1 MKTSKTKHQILLQ
14 LEPLGSIL
22 EILYI
27 YDSEGILNDAL
38 KGIKSVHRDREVNK
52 DALIHLL
59 ANHHVAGSLD
69 QTAVLADTFKKK
81 WMMPAEEFHMLHFV
95 HYPSVFNALLHFSAY
110 RLHLSNNMPICNHD
124 NLLAWNDLTEF
135 LGEDLLVTSYLAS
148 RDIAE
153 SRTRSNFSW
162 ETCLNS
168 DARDLNYMMQK
179 TVCDVHSHLKGSS
192 ANFEMSW
199 ICLMNRIAH
208 RSKDFQKLKNRKLTA
223 ELEVSRRV
231 NNDSLYIKVIKAAA
245 IRLSLFKWVENKTC
259 QYDQEIGGILSSHS
273 EMDAISKLDRLQS
286 YIECEKI
293 SSPMGMKFSK
303 VDYAIRYIQR
313 TVNDVLSGERYFLYQ
328 VFLSIYQGRI
338 NPKNASLFYAYL
350 VIKEEFRK
358 EINQVNSN
366 VGFRNFS
373 EYEERKT
380 IFIPDNSVYNQ
391 LLLQLAVS
399 NYVEYRSERIYVEP
413 RVTPKSSVYEVR
425 KSLKDYDNAIR
436 YKKYTKD
443 RTENWTYH
451 YIFHFIK
458 TGDNSDNNTPVTLLT
473 PRHARL
479 REVVRKQTLAIY
491 NFRNSGSKICDR
503 LVGIDAA
510 NSEVLCRPEVFAMS
524 FRCLRSHPIDA
535 TVMKAISNDLG
546 RTYHV
551 GEDFY
556 SIVDGLRAVDEVVK
570 FLHFNNGDRIG
581 HGLVLGTD
589 VKEYYHKRSY
599 CVNGTLQ
606 VLLDDIAWLYINVQ
620 RLSPSSVVLE
630 YLRELFEKNFRLLYK
645 SLSLPSIYTY
655 YQSWLL
661 RGDNP
666 YMYQGL
672 GKDAVREIKV
682 KEEKSNLSI
691 STWERCSF
699 NYGMDFVS
707 ARKNPD
713 AIRLYSEYHFNSK
726 VKTDGNKS
734 QVLKIPR
741 EVREDLMA
749 AIEKVQECMLSEIE
763 KKHLAIECNPTS
775 NIKIGD
781 FTRYEEH
788 PIFKFNNYGLNTP
801 YKNHN
806 ISVSISTDDKGVFST
821 SLEREYELIG
831 IALEKTKNE
840 KMMNA
845 PRAIID
851 WLDRVRQMSNEQKFA
866 QNDIDNIK
874 RLNNDKNED

>member
-1 MKTSKTKHQILLQ
+1 M
-14 LEPLGSIL
+14 EPLSNIL
-22 EILYI
+22 KILYT
-27 YDSEGILNDAL
+27 YNSEGILNDAL
-38 KGIKSVHRDREVNK
+38 TGIKSVHHDKEVDENT
-52 DALIHLL
+52 LIHLL
-59 ANHHVAGSLD
+59 VNRHVAGSLD
-69 QTAVLADTFKKK
+69 QAAILAETLKAK
-81 WMMPAEEFHMLHFV
+81 WMMPAEEFHMLHFL
-95 HYPSVFNALLHFSAY
+95 HYPSVFNTLLYFSAY

-153 SRTRSNFSW
+153 SRTRNNFSW

-168 DARDLNYMMQK
+168 DARDLNYTMQH

-192 ANFEMSW
+192 ANFELSW

-208 RSKDFQKLKNRKLTA
+208 RSKDFKKLQNKKLTA
-223 ELEVSRRV
+223 EIEISHRLY
-231 NNDSLYIKVIKAAA
+231 NDTIYIKVIKAAA
-245 IRLSLFKWVENKTC
+245 IRLLLYKCVVSKDCLSYKHKHDIE
-259 QYDQEIGGILSSHS
+259 EILSSHS
-273 EMDAISKLDRLQS
+273 ELDVVSKLDRLQA
-286 YIECEKI
+286 YIDCEKM
-293 SSPMGMKFSK
+293 SSPVGMKYSK
-303 VDYAIRYIQR
+303 LDYSIKYSHG

-328 VFLSIYQGRI
+328 IFRSIYEGGL
-338 NPKNASLFYAYL
+338 NSKDASLFYAYL
-350 VIKEEFRK
+350 VIKEELRK
-358 EINQVNSN
+358 EIIQVNSN
-366 VGFRNFS
+366 VGFRNFA

-380 IFIPDNSVYNQ
+380 IFIPDGSVYYH
-391 LLLQLAVS
+391 LLLQLAIS
-399 NYVEYRSERIYVEP
+399 NYVEYKSDKRYVEP
-413 RVTPKSSVYEVR
+413 RITPKTSVCEII

-458 TGDNSDNNTPVTLLT
+458 IGDNSDNNPLITSLT

-510 NSEVLCRPEVFAMS
+510 NSEILCRPEVFAMS

-535 TVMKAISNDLG
+535 SVIKAIPNDLG

-589 VKEYYHKRSY
+589 VNEYYHKRSY

-620 RLSPSSVVLE
+620 RLTPSSVVLE

-645 SLSLPSIYTY
+645 GFSLPSIYTY

-672 GKDAVREIKV
+672 GKDVVREIKV

-713 AIRLYSEYHFNSK
+713 AIKLYSEYHFNSK
-726 VKTDGNKS
+726 VKNDGYKS

-749 AIEKVQECMLSEIE
+749 AIEKVQERMLSEIE

-775 NIKIGD
+775 NLKIGD
-781 FTRYEEH
+781 LTRYEEH

-801 YKNHN
+801 YKCHN
-806 ISVSISTDDKGVFST
+806 ISVSINTDDKGVFST